1 MDWIQAQPE
10 KLRQAFGLRLAACM
24 AISDGFKSGSRMAST
39 IFHHWLDRLRAQP
52 QPRQNRIRAALAAL
66 AVLIVFALGVAFG
79 RGVGLPNGL
88 AARARALATHNV
100 ELQSQL
106 QSLQQQQKTAATTL
120 DALRAAMTSRDSEL
134 QTLKQQQAFYAKL
147 IGIDG
152 DRSGLG
158 VHSIVLTPV
167 AGTAA
172 WNFVAT
178 LINTA
183 KNADSARG
191 TLTLS
196 VEGVRSG
203 KLITV
208 AWPEL
213 AGSGAKG
220 GVVYA
225 FKFFQQVRGSFML
238 PKGFLPNR
246 IDITLHP
253 EHGSDVTRKLG
264 WSEAQ
269 AGAHG
274 ISVTTP

>member
-1 MDWIQAQPE
+1 
-10 KLRQAFGLRLAACM
+10 
-24 AISDGFKSGSRMAST
+24 MAST
-39 IFHHWLDRLRAQP
+39 IFHYWLDRFRAQP
-52 QPRQNRIRAALAAL
+52 QPRQKRMVAALAAL
-66 AVLIVFALGVAFG
+66 AVLAVFALGVAVG
-79 RGVGLPNGL
+79 RGVGLPHGL
-88 AARARALATHNV
+88 AARARALTVSNG

-106 QSLQQQQKTAATTL
+106 QSLQQQQKTDATTL
-120 DALRAAMTSRDSEL
+120 AALRTSMASRDSEL
-134 QTLKQQQAFYAKL
+134 QTLKQQQTFYAKL

-158 VHSIVLTPV
+158 VHSIALTPV
-167 AGTAA
+167 PGTAA

-203 KLITV
+203 KLVTV

-213 AGSGAKG
+213 AGGGAKG
-220 GVVYA
+220 GVPYA
-225 FKFFQQVRGSFML
+225 FKFFQQVHGSFML
-238 PKGFLPNR
+238 PKGLLPNR
-246 IDITLHP
+246 INITLHP
-253 EHGSDVTRKLG
+253 EHGSDVTRKLE

-269 AGAHG
+269 AGEHG

>member
-1 MDWIQAQPE
+1 
-10 KLRQAFGLRLAACM
+10 
-24 AISDGFKSGSRMAST
+24 MAST

-52 QPRQNRIRAALAAL
+52 QPRQNWIRGALAAL

-88 AARARALATHNV
+88 AARARALAAHNT
-100 ELQSQL
+100 ELQSQM
-106 QSLQQQQKTAATTL
+106 QSLQQQHKTDATTL
-120 DALRAAMTSRDSEL
+120 DALRTTMASRDSEL

-158 VHSIVLTPV
+158 VHSIALTPV
-167 AGTAA
+167 PGTAA

-178 LINTA
+178 LVNTA
-183 KNADSARG
+183 ENADSARG

-196 VEGVRSG
+196 VEGVRNG
-203 KLITV
+203 KLVTV

-213 AGSGAKG
+213 AGTGAKG
-220 GVVYA
+220 GVAYA

-253 EHGSDVTRKLG
+253 ERGSEVTRKLA

-269 AGAHG
+269 PNAPG
-274 ISVTTP
+274 INTSTP

>member
-1 MDWIQAQPE
+1 M
-10 KLRQAFGLRLAACM
+10 L
-24 AISDGFKSGSRMAST
+24 
-39 IFHHWLDRLRAQP
+39 
-52 QPRQNRIRAALAAL
+52 
-66 AVLIVFALGVAFG
+66 VVFALGVAFG

-88 AARARALATHNV
+88 AARARALATHNA
-100 ELQSQL
+100 ELQSQV
-106 QSLQQQQKTAATTL
+106 QSLQQQQKTDATTL
-120 DALRAAMTSRDSEL
+120 DALRTTMTSRDSEL
-134 QTLKQQQAFYAKL
+134 QTLKQQQTFYAKL

-158 VHSIVLTPV
+158 VHSIALTPV
-167 AGTAA
+167 PGTAA

-183 KNADSARG
+183 ENADSARG
-191 TLTLS
+191 NLTLA
-196 VEGVRSG
+196 VEGVRGG
-203 KLITV
+203 KLVTV

-220 GVVYA
+220 GVAYA
-225 FKFFQQVRGSFML
+225 FKFFQQVHGSFML
-238 PKGFLPNR
+238 PKGFVPNR

-253 EHGSDVTRKLG
+253 EHGSEVTRKLE

-269 AGAHG
+269 AGEHG

>member
-1 MDWIQAQPE
+1 
-10 KLRQAFGLRLAACM
+10 
-24 AISDGFKSGSRMAST
+24 MAST
-39 IFHHWLDRLRAQP
+39 IFHHWLDRFHAQP
-52 QPRQNRIRAALAAL
+52 RPRQNRIRAAVAGL
-66 AVLIVFALGVAFG
+66 AVLVVFALGVAFG

-88 AARARALATHNV
+88 AARARALATHNA
-100 ELQSQL
+100 ELQSQV
-106 QSLQQQQKTAATTL
+106 QSLQQQQKTDATTL
-120 DALRAAMTSRDSEL
+120 DALRTTMTSRDSEL
-134 QTLKQQQAFYAKL
+134 QTLKQQQTFYAKL

-158 VHSIVLTPV
+158 VHSIALTPV
-167 AGTAA
+167 PGTAA

-183 KNADSARG
+183 ENADSARG
-191 TLTLS
+191 NLTLA
-196 VEGVRSG
+196 VEGVRGG
-203 KLITV
+203 KLVTV

-220 GVVYA
+220 GVAYA
-225 FKFFQQVRGSFML
+225 FKFFQQVHGSFML
-238 PKGFLPNR
+238 PKGFVPNR

-253 EHGSDVTRKLG
+253 EHGNEVTRKLE

-269 AGAHG
+269 AGEHG